1 MDSAIHIKGKKKKTK
16 KKTKPKTG
24 GEVIPLEELVWLTVG
39 HWWQNRNDI
48 FVSPPPP
55 PDHFRV
61 TSGWTLGDAYPEP
74 EC

>member
-1 MDSAIHIKGKKKKTK
+1 M
-16 KKTKPKTG
+16 G

-61 TSGWTLGDAYPEP
+61 TSGWTLATLTLNLSVRAEGIYCWWFLELLISKNSLS
-74 EC
+74 

>member
-1 MDSAIHIKGKKKKTK
+1 M
-16 KKTKPKTG
+16 G